1 MYVKRMAQILGLSL
15 SGFAFCD
22 AASTETVK
30 PIVQSGFF
38 LGGSVGGIFPMDD
51 KNGNDDQVF
60 GGAKL
65 GYQFDEYWRVQMN
78 SGFSKD
84 YNFVVAEGV
93 FQLPI
98 SRYFTPYVSLGI
110 GELHM
115 NGNTMFAP
123 IDAGAGVSSNIF
135 GGFSVSLDYR
145 YIQAIYSQT
154 PMISAL
160 SFGVSYRFGASDQ
173 NREMELVDRIK
184 QQNKEI
190 RYLDNSN
197 QYLNKQNQQ
206 LHQQN
211 VVQPIQIIHE
221 YQATEKQQTHHQQ
234 EVQTHPDNVIY
245 TDLTQP
251 ESKRQYY
258 AN

>member
-1 MYVKRMAQILGLSL
+1 MVQILGLSL
-15 SGFAFCD
+15 SSFALCD
-22 AASTETVK
+22 AASSESMK
-30 PIVQSGFF
+30 PVVQSGFF

-65 GYQFDEYWRVQMN
+65 GYQFDEYWRVQAN

-84 YNFVVAEGV
+84 YNFAAAEGV
-93 FQLPI
+93 FQMPI
-98 SRYFTPYVSLGI
+98 SRYFTPYFSLGI

-123 IDAGAGVSSNIF
+123 IDAGAGISSNVI
-135 GGFSVSLDYR
+135 GGFSVSVDYR

-160 SFGVSYRFGASDQ
+160 SLGISYRFGASDQ
-173 NREMELVDRIK
+173 HREMQLMDRIK
-184 QQNKEI
+184 QQDKEI
-190 RYLDNSN
+190 DYLDNSN

-206 LHQQN
+206 LHEQN
-211 VVQPIQIIHE
+211 VVQPIQII
-221 YQATEKQQTHHQQ
+221 QAEQNQQSHKHPAIQAP
-234 EVQTHPDNVIY
+234 PDNVLY

-258 AN
+258 AQ